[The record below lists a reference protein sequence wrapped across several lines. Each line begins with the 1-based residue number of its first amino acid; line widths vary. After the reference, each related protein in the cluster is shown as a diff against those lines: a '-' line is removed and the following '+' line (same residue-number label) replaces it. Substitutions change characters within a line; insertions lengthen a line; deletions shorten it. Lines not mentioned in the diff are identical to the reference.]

1 MPFNFVVVYFN
12 NILQLPK
19 KNIFLKILY
28 FKLSQNINNCFIT
41 LFIAR
46 KYIYIFFKIKTIN
59 ISRDQKIPV
68 SQDILINLE
77 SFGNHSGSVWTNW
90 DSLWQN
96 DRIQNPSSA
105 RMAGAGTAYK
115 LLGSFL
121 KLQKACPKA
130 FLSYVSDS
138 DGDIQVTLKVLVPRH
153 DNQAPRRVGCQP
165 RRQEGEPGTQ
175 APSPALGSVNCQL
188 PNFEMAI
195 VCIALLGE
203 DQDGIFY
210 PGPSLPSSWVEFHS
224 KI

>member
-1 MPFNFVVVYFN
+1 
-12 NILQLPK
+12 
-19 KNIFLKILY
+19 
-28 FKLSQNINNCFIT
+28 
-41 LFIAR
+41 
-46 KYIYIFFKIKTIN
+46 
-59 ISRDQKIPV
+59 
-68 SQDILINLE
+68 
-77 SFGNHSGSVWTNW
+77 
-90 DSLWQN
+90 
-96 DRIQNPSSA
+96 
-105 RMAGAGTAYK
+105 MAGAGTAYK

-175 APSPALGSVNCQL
+175 APSPAVGSVEL
-188 PNFEMAI
+188 RK
-195 VCIALLGE
+195 IAKFWNGLWGE

-210 PGPSLPSSWVEFHS
+210 PGSSQSSSWVEFHS